1 MTPELPTK
9 ADMAKDI
16 ICLENTMLIVAC
28 LSDGDGISLARPP
41 CGVCCLQI
49 EPFRCSCS
57 CIPYSPPYRLICR
70 TSAGRHMSFRDN

>member
-41 CGVCCLQI
+41 CDICCLQI
-49 EPFRCSCS
+49 ESFRCSCHAFL
-57 CIPYSPPYRLICR
+57 IPAAQIGFRR
-70 TSAGRHMSFRDN
+70 TSAGASLSFRDN